1 VKLHENRYV
10 QVWIIVK
17 RKAEPIPLNTRIPT
31 ANLKLLMF
39 EVNQIDNETAVC
51 KKNTALIVWKWQKK
65 IAKSES
71 KNVFS

>member
-1 VKLHENRYV
+1 
-10 QVWIIVK
+10 
-17 RKAEPIPLNTRIPT
+17 
-31 ANLKLLMF
+31 MF